1 MKGLS
6 KINHLGKEIV
16 YLKYEGLT
24 EPEIIDCLKEA
35 QAVILADNKPYY
47 TLTNFS
53 GAFATKKV
61 MEQAAILGQTTA
73 HLAIKGA
80 IVGADG
86 AKSIMLKVFNRELES
101 EGLTAFE
108 DEKSALNFLVQE

>member
-1 MKGLS
+1 MAGLS
-6 KINHLGKEIV
+6 KITHKGHEIIYLNYNGLSEDEIV
-16 YLKYEGLT
+16 
-24 EPEIIDCLKEA
+24 DCLQQA
-35 QAVILADNKPYY
+35 QKMILAEQKAYR

-61 MEQAAILGQTTA
+61 MMQAATLGEATK

-86 AKSIMLKVFNRELES
+86 AKSVMLKGFNRQLEVG
-101 EGLTAFE
+101 GLRAFE
-108 DEKSALNFLVQE
+108 DEESAKDYLVS